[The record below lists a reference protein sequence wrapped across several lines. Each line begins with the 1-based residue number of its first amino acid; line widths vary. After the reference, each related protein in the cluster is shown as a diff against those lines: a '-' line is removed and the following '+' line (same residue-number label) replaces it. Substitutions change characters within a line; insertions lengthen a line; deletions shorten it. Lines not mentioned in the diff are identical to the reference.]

1 MWHFESEDSTM
12 IIFSILLFL
21 TNNIIT
27 IIIVAQLWGQAQVLF
42 PDVPLAV
49 LSLRE
54 GAATEGAS
62 VAQPVTRHVARQS

>member
-1 MWHFESEDSTM
+1 M
-12 IIFSILLFL
+12 ILNVSLGDFL
-21 TNNIIT
+21 VTVGT
-27 IIIVAQLWGQAQVLF
+27 YTPVQAKVLF

-54 GAATEGAS
+54 GAGTEGAG

>member
-1 MWHFESEDSTM
+1 MILNVSLGDFLVTM
-12 IIFSILLFL
+12 R
-21 TNNIIT
+21 TDAP
-27 IIIVAQLWGQAQVLF
+27 VQAQVLF

-54 GAATEGAS
+54 GASTEGAG